1 MGRVFFVGKRIFD
14 ILVSMGLLCVLAVP
28 MLVVAVLI
36 RCETP
41 GRAIFCQRR
50 IGRDLKP
57 FTVLKF
63 RTMHV
68 GTPPMLCSS
77 ELSEEVRGRSVT
89 RIGRFLRRTGLDEL
103 PQLLNVLYG
112 DMSLIGPRPLIAR
125 EGSMHA
131 LRAMLGA
138 TAIRPGI
145 TGLAQVMGRDD
156 SGDGAR
162 AYYDALY
169 ARYASPAMDAR
180 ILLSTVRVL
189 LSGEGSN

>member
-1 MGRVFFVGKRIFD
+1 MGRVFFIGKRIFD
-14 ILVSMGLLCVLAVP
+14 ILVSLGLLCVLAVP

-41 GRAIFCQRR
+41 GRAIFRQVR
-50 IGRDLKP
+50 IGRGLRP

-63 RTMHV
+63 RTMRV
-68 GTPPMLCSS
+68 GTPPCLAAS
-77 ELSEEVRGRSVT
+77 ELCGAERARSVT

-103 PQLLNVLYG
+103 PQLLNVLCG

-125 EGSMHA
+125 EREMHA
-131 LRAMLGA
+131 LRLILGA
-138 TAIRPGI
+138 TEIRPGI
-145 TGLAQVMGRDD
+145 TGLAQVSGRDD

-162 AYYDALY
+162 AYCDALY
-169 ARYASPAMDAR
+169 ARYASAWMDAR
-180 ILLSTVRVL
+180 ILLSTVWTL

>member
-1 MGRVFFVGKRIFD
+1 MGRWFLALKRAADVVIS
-14 ILVSMGLLCVLAVP
+14 LWLLAVLALP
-28 MLVVAVLI
+28 MLIVAVLI

-41 GRAIFCQRR
+41 GRAIFCQKR

-68 GTPPMLCSS
+68 GVPPMLCSS
-77 ELSEEVRGRSVT
+77 ELFGEMRGRSVT

-156 SGDGAR
+156 SGDGAK

-180 ILLSTVRVL
+180 ILFSTVRVL